1 MDNQDSLI
9 FRDDWKPVY
18 NPVSIDYES
27 NPESEENIV
36 EEKTEKKKTTSGKP
50 LLLMIQIIICVTA
63 IISLYALKFFGFSW
77 FNDFYTWYDKNINN
91 EIIISENF
99 ENFNL
104 DSLLNE
110 IKNK

>member
-18 NPVSIDYES
+18 NPVIVDDETFS
-27 NPESEENIV
+27 ESEENNTV
-36 EEKTEKKKTTSGKP
+36 EKTEKKKKSSGKP
-50 LLLMIQIIICVTA
+50 LLPIIQIILCVTA
-63 IISLYALKFFGFSW
+63 IISLYALKNFGFSW
-77 FNDFYTWYDKNINN
+77 FNDFYSWYDKNINN
-91 EIIISENF
+91 EIIISETF
-99 ENFNL
+99 ESFNL

>member
-1 MDNQDSLI
+1 MDNQDALI

-18 NPVSIDYES
+18 NPVSVDYETNS
-27 NPESEENIV
+27 ESQESLSEE
-36 EEKTEKKKTTSGKP
+36 KKEKKKSSGKP
-50 LLLMIQIIICVTA
+50 LLLMIQIILCVTA
-63 IISLYALKFFGFSW
+63 ILSIFVFKYFNIQL
-77 FNDFYTWYDKNINN
+77 FNDFYSWYDKNINN
-91 EIIISENF
+91 EIIINETF